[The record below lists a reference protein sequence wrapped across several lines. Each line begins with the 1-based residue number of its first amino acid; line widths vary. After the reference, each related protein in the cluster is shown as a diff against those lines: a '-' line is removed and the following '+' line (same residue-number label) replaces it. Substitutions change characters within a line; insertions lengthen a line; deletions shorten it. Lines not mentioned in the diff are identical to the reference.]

1 MKKTL
6 LTTCLACVAAG
17 LYAQGTVAFQNNA
30 SSLVVNS
37 ETSAGAA
44 VGSTFRVALYYA
56 LGDAAVAPEDSAFT
70 QVGAAANF
78 APTPGRYNGGARTA
92 PTITPAGGAAWFW
105 VKAWQTAYGD
115 TYEQAF
121 NAPPV
126 GGKLALAGTSNKMFL
141 PATGAGT
148 PTDPAKA
155 LAGLQGFTL
164 VPVPEPGAIALGILG
179 FGALLALRRR
189 K

>member
-1 MKKTL
+1 MNKIL
-6 LTTCLACVAAG
+6 LTACLACASVG

-30 SSLVVNS
+30 SSLVINS
-37 ETSAGAA
+37 ETAAGAA

-56 LGDAAVAPEDSAFT
+56 LGTEGVAPGDSAFA

-78 APTPGRYNGGARTA
+78 APTPGRYNGGARTVSA
-92 PTITPAGGAAWFW
+92 ITPAGGAAWFW

-115 TYEQAF
+115 TYEAAF
-121 NAPPV
+121 NAPPQN
-126 GGKLALAGTSNKMFL
+126 GKVALAGTSNKIYL
-141 PATGAGT
+141 PSTGAGT

-155 LAGLQGFTL
+155 LTGLQGFTL
-164 VPVPEPGAIALGILG
+164 VPVPEPGAIALGLLG
-179 FGALLALRRR
+179 LGALLALRRR

>member
-1 MKKTL
+1 MKKIL
-6 LTTCLACVAAG
+6 LTACLACVSVG

-30 SSLVVNS
+30 ASLVINS

-56 LGDAAVAPEDSAFT
+56 LGSEGVVPEDSAFV

-92 PTITPAGGAAWFW
+92 PTIAPAGGAAWFW

-115 TYEQAF
+115 TYEAAF
-121 NAPPV
+121 NAPAI
-126 GGKLALAGTSNKMFL
+126 GGKLALAGTSNKIFL
-141 PATGAGT
+141 ASTGAGT

-155 LAGLQGFTL
+155 LTGLQGFTL

-179 FGALLALRRR
+179 LGALLALRRR